1 MLELQELARHFG
13 KNLACLRKRAGVSQ
27 EELGFLAN
35 LHRTEVGML
44 ERGVRLPR
52 LDTLLKLSGALEVEM
67 GELVDGLA
75 WTPSDP
81 RVGSFRVGG
90 EDVELRP

>member
-13 KNLACLRKRAGVSQ
+13 KNLARIRKRAGVSQ

>member
-1 MLELQELARHFG
+1 MGGQLDLSRQFGRNLAR
-13 KNLACLRKRAGVSQ
+13 LRRRAGVSQ

-52 LDTLLKLSGALEVEM
+52 LDTLLKIAGALELEM
-67 GELVDGLA
+67 GELVEGMG

-81 RVGSFRVGG
+81 RVGTFEVGG
-90 EDVELRP
+90 EDVGPAR

>member
-13 KNLACLRKRAGVSQ
+13 KNLARIRKEADVSQ
-27 EELGFLAN
+27 EELGFLAS

-67 GELVDGLA
+67 GELVEGLA

-81 RVGSFRVGG
+81 RIGSFKVDGQ
-90 EDVELRP
+90 DVELRR